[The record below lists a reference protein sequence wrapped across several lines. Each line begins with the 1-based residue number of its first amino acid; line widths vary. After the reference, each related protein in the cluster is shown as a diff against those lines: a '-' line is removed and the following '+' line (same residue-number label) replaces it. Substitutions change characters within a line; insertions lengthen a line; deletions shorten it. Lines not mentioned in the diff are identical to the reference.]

1 MRLSAR
7 TLAASSLLLL
17 ILLAAPAIAQN
28 SGAAPKPAAAQQPE
42 PKYLS
47 DVEAMTSTVMQKNQT
62 SFSGI
67 AARVRLRPPQ
77 LIRQISIMPNF
88 EYWRARATIEDFD
101 IEAERRDATLGVDG
115 RYDFDAG
122 SFQPYVGI
130 GFAMHFLTTEV
141 DAPTLGL
148 SDQSTALMK
157 GGLTFLGG
165 ASFLITERFGNFM
178 ELKYHHVTD
187 HEQLKINFGFSY
199 RL

>member
-7 TLAASSLLLL
+7 TPSASLLLA
-17 ILLAAPAIAQN
+17 LALAVPAAAQTT
-28 SGAAPKPAAAQQPE
+28 APKPAAQADG
-42 PKYLS
+42 KVLS

-77 LIRQISIMPNF
+77 LIRQISVMPNF

-122 SFQPYVGI
+122 TFQPYVGI

-141 DAPTLGL
+141 DAPALGL

-187 HEQLKINFGFSY
+187 HEQLKINFGLSY